1 MICALQ
7 FLFRV
12 RVQVNW
18 DPCHRVGND
27 MFSAARACGLNK
39 ILLLS
44 IILLNLSWGPWMGE
58 AWFQRIREEAANYV
72 KLGGP
77 EDAVFL
83 IMLTRI
89 ALEEG
94 QSEARGTQA
103 QAIWDELGYSEFFLR
118 KGQRVLLT
126 RWGSWVHAMLG
137 WVSMWSKRTLILLVY
152 GTQMGYATDHG
163 NRESV
168 TAQKFNKG
176 GPAAAETGD
185 NPTMK
190 QMKEDVKAM
199 YKKAKN
205 TLHLS
210 LLLHLDDELHI

>member
-12 RVQVNW
+12 RMQVNW
-18 DPCHRVGND
+18 DPFHRVGND

-44 IILLNLSWGPWMGE
+44 IILLNLAWGPWMGE
-58 AWFQRIREEAANYV
+58 AWFQRIREEASNYV

-77 EDAVFL
+77 DDAVFL

-94 QSEARGTQA
+94 QSEAFGTQA
-103 QAIWDELGYSEFFLR
+103 QAIWDDLGYSEFLFR

-126 RWGSWVHAMLG
+126 F
-137 WVSMWSKRTLILLVY
+137 T
-152 GTQMGYATDHG
+152 
-163 NRESV
+163 
-168 TAQKFNKG
+168 
-176 GPAAAETGD
+176 
-185 NPTMK
+185 
-190 QMKEDVKAM
+190 
-199 YKKAKN
+199 
-205 TLHLS
+205 
-210 LLLHLDDELHI
+210 